1 MNPIRRLPD
10 GTGPKVARSA
20 AAVAAN
26 HALRART
33 GRLTWADEI
42 HERAIRAMVE
52 TDPAE
57 IRSRLLALRDSI
69 DDWIADLDTRE

>member
-1 MNPIRRLPD
+1 VKAVRRLPD

-20 AAVAAN
+20 DAVTAN

-42 HERAIRAMVE
+42 HALAIRAMTE
-52 TDPAE
+52 TEPAE
-57 IRSRLLALRDSI
+57 IRSRLLALRDALEE
-69 DDWIADLDTRE
+69 WITDLETRE